1 MRCPY
6 LEQILRK
13 HEAFLKV
20 FQADCHVD
28 GQVHKFR
35 GLVSW
40 PKAPC
45 LTKPATCALFQEARA
60 ADGLRLRRLID

>member
-13 HEAFLKV
+13 REAVLKV
-20 FQADCHVD
+20 FQVDCHVD
-28 GQVHKFR
+28 GAVHKFR

-40 PKAPC
+40 PKPPC
-45 LTKPATCALFQEARA
+45 LTKPATCVLFQEARA
-60 ADGLRLRRLID
+60 SERLRLRRLID

>member
-13 HEAFLKV
+13 RETLIKV

-28 GQVHKFR
+28 GKVHKFR
-35 GLVSW
+35 GLVNW
-40 PKAPC
+40 PKPPC
-45 LTKPATCALFQEARA
+45 LTKPATCFLFPEARA
-60 ADGLRLRRLID
+60 SEGLRLRRLID